1 MSGIFNLVLTSF
13 GGAAAPVG
21 TLARLTDTAGAQSL
35 NTPRITIRN
44 DALTFVAETFNNLN
58 GTFTP
63 VICLARMPLSLDS
76 FTWQT
81 RVAPLPR
88 ATTAAYPYAV
98 TTDSTGAVI
107 VAGAFVSSSVP
118 RPYLLKVSNTGAYV
132 YQVYINL
139 DSTFYG
145 VTVDGGDSIYAVGN
159 GEWFFSSRD
168 DVVYAKFLAGGSLS
182 WHRGFA
188 DTSPTATPGF
198 GRGIAMLNAST
209 VAVAS
214 QVQITAGGQFTGA
227 ILRAA
232 SSDGARIAADGQDAG
247 TRNAFGEAVIS
258 GEAAGTIYN
267 AILSEPGPGSLR
279 SITLLK
285 YTTAGGFVWQRTLTD
300 TTASFTETFL
310 CMDPSLTHVYVCGVI
325 TLDTRAQIQIA
336 KYTINGVLVWIRSIS
351 SPTLGLTEARIQT
364 DSLDNIYVSFRTNA
378 NSASLI
384 CKMPGSGAGSGN
396 FATLAGARYDYG
408 TPTTT
413 DSAGTVGIFTN
424 NRPLQTAPGGLVSPS
439 ADAALTG
446 VYATATAPI

>member
-21 TLARLTDTAGAQSL
+21 TLARLTDTVGTQSL
-35 NTPRITIRN
+35 STPRITIRN

-58 GTFTP
+58 GTFGP

-107 VAGAFVSSSVP
+107 VAGALQSGVP
-118 RPYLLKVSNTGAYV
+118 RPYLLKISNTGAYV

-159 GEWFFSSRD
+159 GTGIFSSRN
-168 DVVYAKFLAGGSLS
+168 DVIYAKFLAGGNLS
-182 WHRGFA
+182 WYRGFA

-198 GRGIAMLNAST
+198 GRGIAMLDAST
-209 VAVAS
+209 VAVTS
-214 QVQITAGGQFTGA
+214 YVQIAAGSLFSGA

-232 SSDGARIAADGQDAG
+232 SSDGARIAADGQNAG

-413 DSAGTVGIFTN
+413 DSAGTVSIFTN
-424 NRPLQTAPGGLVSPS
+424 NRPLQTLSGGLVSPS
-439 ADAALTG
+439 AEAALTG